1 MDLNFPTIMVLVAVG
16 IALAVAVVFLIK
28 NRGKSCSSCNGDC
41 ASCRQNRS
49 K

>member
-1 MDLNFPTIMVLVAVG
+1 MGLNLPTILVLIAIGLAISVA
-16 IALAVAVVFLIK
+16 IFFLIK

-41 ASCRQNRS
+41 AACRQIKS